1 MNSNLS
7 KSFQRDEVI
16 CYNSECSTSAFMAFE
31 WKGEQLIGGAG
42 LPERDAPQF

>member
-1 MNSNLS
+1 MNSNLL

-16 CYNSECSTSAFMAFE
+16 RCNCERSTSAFTASE

-42 LPERDAPQF
+42 LPETDAPI